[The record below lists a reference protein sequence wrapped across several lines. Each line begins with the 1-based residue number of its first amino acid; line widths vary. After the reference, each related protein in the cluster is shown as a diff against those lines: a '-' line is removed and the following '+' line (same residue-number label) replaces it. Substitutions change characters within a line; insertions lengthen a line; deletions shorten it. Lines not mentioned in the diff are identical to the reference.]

1 MAYLDVAGINA
12 CISYLGSTYPSL
24 VSVITLPEQSVQNRP
39 IRAVKLASGGGNR
52 RGVFFIGGVHA
63 RESVNPDMLLS
74 LALKLCQAYT
84 AGTGIGFGGKTYT
97 NTDVRLVMEI
107 LDLFIL
113 PLVNPD
119 GRAFTQSPAGD
130 PMWRKNRANNAG
142 TSCRGVDLNRNCEFL
157 WPFTLGAT
165 SGLPCDDT
173 FHGPYVFSEPEERN
187 VRWLLN
193 TYDRIHCF
201 VDVHSYSEL
210 ILYPWGD
217 DSIQTSNSTQNFT
230 NPVWDGLR
238 GTAGG
243 YGEYM
248 PAADKLRFEKTAL
261 RIGNSIQAVRGRT
274 YTPQPSFQLYPTTGT
289 NEDYAYSRHR
299 ADPDLGKVYAFT
311 FETGREFQPPGGE
324 ADWVIKEGSAGL
336 FELALGCICSID
348 LVGSRLIDSARLH
361 GLSELRDT
369 VMFRSAVGRRLVELL
384 DDHRLE
390 LAALALSNP
399 RLAARIGK
407 LVGEIAP
414 AALGRGEISS
424 QLIREAREVAAALL
438 KKASPELARA
448 VREALR
454 HALHFR
460 GRSVREGL
468 READKATAARKS
480 AARKI

>member
-39 IRAVKLASGGGNR
+39 VRALKLASGGGNR
-52 RGVFFIGGVHA
+52 RGVLFIGGVHA
-63 RESVNPDMLLS
+63 RELVNPDMLLS

-84 AGTGIGFGGKTYT
+84 AGTGLSFGGKTYT
-97 NTDVRLVMEI
+97 NTDVKLVMEI
-107 LDLFIL
+107 LDLFIV

-142 TSCRGVDLNRNCEFL
+142 TSCRGVDLNRNSDFL

-165 SGLPCDDT
+165 SALPCDDT

-217 DSIQTSNSTQNFT
+217 DSIQTTTPSQNFT
-230 NPVWDGLR
+230 NPIWDGLR
-238 GTAGG
+238 GTVGG

-248 PAADKLRFEKTAL
+248 PAADKLRFEKTSL
-261 RIGNSIQAVRGRT
+261 RVGNSIQAVRGRT
-274 YTPQPSFQLYPTTGT
+274 YTRQSSYQLYPTTGT

-299 ADPDLGKVYAFT
+299 ANPALGKVYAFT
-311 FETGREFQPPGGE
+311 FETGREFQPPAAE

-336 FELALGCICSID
+336 FELALACICSID
-348 LVGSRLIDSARLH
+348 LVGSNLVDSTRLT
-361 GLSELRDT
+361 GLSELRDS
-369 VMFRSAVGRRLVELL
+369 VMSRSATGGRLAELL

-390 LAALALSNP
+390 LAAIALANP

-407 LVGEIAP
+407 LVGQVAP
-414 AALGRGEISS
+414 IALGKGVISAA
-424 QLIREAREVAAALL
+424 LIREAREVAAAVV
-438 KKASPELARA
+438 KKASPDLARA

-454 HALHFR
+454 QARHFQ
-460 GRSVREGL
+460 GRSFREGL
-468 READKATAARKS
+468 RAADRAAKTRKAAAK
-480 AARKI
+480 